1 MSLKTL
7 EVAVVQDLKAWTAA
21 ADEFAEGLATKAWLA
36 FKIIVLSMAPGLL
49 TEFRGLVTRVLADV
63 ASGDLADIEA
73 GVLNLA
79 SAELRAALQGL
90 GSQFTQALI
99 VIVRAL

>member
-7 EVAVVQDLKAWTAA
+7 EITVVQDLKAWAIA
-21 ADEFAEGLATKAWLA
+21 ADDYAEGLVTKAWLA
-36 FKIIVLSMAPGLL
+36 FKIIVLSLAPGLL
-49 TEFRGLVTRVLADV
+49 TEFRGLVAKALGDIE
-63 ASGDLADIEA
+63 SGDLADIEA

-79 SAELRAALQGL
+79 SAELKAALQGL

-99 VIVRAL
+99 VIVKAL

>member
-7 EVAVVQDLKAWTAA
+7 ELAVVHDLGAWAREA
-21 ADEFAEGLATKAWLA
+21 EAFAEGLAVKAWLA
-36 FKIIVLSMAPGLL
+36 FKVIVLGMAPGLL
-49 TEFRGLVTRVLADV
+49 VEFQALVVKVLADI

-79 SAELRAALQGL
+79 SAELKAALAGL

-99 VIVRAL
+99 VIVKAL